1 MLPSS
6 ALQAWTTMIMMMRT
20 INRAAVNGHVQHVR
34 LVGSGSGNGMF
45 MYFSCTLIHEYWSYA
60 LAV

>member
-1 MLPSS
+1 
-6 ALQAWTTMIMMMRT
+6 MIMMMRT